1 MADRLNRSM
10 TPHLLVDGNPATTA
24 DLAAVALVN
33 YGAYTSFRV
42 ESGGVRGLDLH
53 LARLEAEAVELFG
66 EPVGEARLRDLM
78 RKAVAGREAGWLRVS
93 LFSPEI
99 SPRTP
104 DWRGAPRVMIARSP
118 PPAPFADGPRLQPQI
133 YAREAAHLKH
143 VATFG
148 LIRAR
153 RAARAAGFDD
163 ALFVDGEG
171 RVSEGS
177 LWNIGFVSGG
187 EVVWPQAPML
197 AGVAQA
203 LVQRGLTGAGLAG
216 RTAPV
221 HVAELARFD
230 AVFLC
235 NSATPVCS
243 VAAIGDHVFATPPGL
258 IDRLR
263 SAWASNPIQ
272 PI

>member
-1 MADRLNRSM
+1 MGGTVELS
-10 TPHLLVDGNPATTA
+10 VDGAPASPD
-24 DLAAVALVN
+24 DLTQVALVN

-53 LARLEAEAVELFG
+53 LARLETEAVELFG

-78 RKAVAGREAGWLRVS
+78 RTAVAGRDACWLRTS
-93 LFSPEI
+93 LFSPAV

-104 DWRGAPRVMIARSP
+104 DWHGIPRVMIALSP
-118 PPAPFADGPRLQPQI
+118 PPPPFADGPRLQLQT

-153 RAARAAGFDD
+153 RAARLAGFDD

-171 RVSEGS
+171 RISEGS
-177 LWNIGFVSGG
+177 LWNIGFVSG
-187 EVVWPQAPML
+187 EAVVWPQAPML

-203 LVQRGLTGAGLAG
+203 LVQRGLHSVGLEG
-216 RTAPV
+216 RTEPV
-221 HVAELARFD
+221 QVADLARFD
-230 AVFLC
+230 AAFLC
-235 NSATPVCS
+235 NSATPACPIAV
-243 VAAIGDHVFATPPGL
+243 IGDRAFTTPPGL
-258 IDRLR
+258 IGRLR
-263 SAWASNPIQ
+263 GAGASNPVQ
-272 PI
+272 PL

>member
-1 MADRLNRSM
+1 MSGSLEIW
-10 TPHLLVDGNPATTA
+10 VDGAAATPD
-24 DLAAVALVN
+24 DLTHVALVN

-42 ESGGVRGLDLH
+42 EAGGVRGLDLH

-66 EPVGEARLRDLM
+66 EPVGEGRLREFM
-78 RKAVAGREAGWLRVS
+78 RVATADRQACWLRVN
-93 LFSPEI
+93 LFSPEV

-104 DWRGAPRVMIARSP
+104 DWRGRPRVMIAASP
-118 PPAPFADGPRLQPQI
+118 PPPPLADSVRVQI
-133 YAREAAHLKH
+133 QTYGREAPHLKH

-163 ALFVDGEG
+163 ALFVDAQGQI
-171 RVSEGS
+171 SEGS
-177 LWNIGFVSGG
+177 LWNIGFISGQ
-187 EVVWPQAPML
+187 EIVWPQAPML

-203 LVQRGLTGAGLAG
+203 LVQRGLDGAGLTG
-216 RTAPV
+216 TTAPV
-221 HVAELARFD
+221 HVDDLDDFEGA
-230 AVFLC
+230 FLC
-235 NSATPVCS
+235 NSATPACAIS
-243 VAAIGDHVFATPPGL
+243 AIGDRTFATRSTV

-263 SAWASNPIQ
+263 AAWASNPVQ

>member
-1 MADRLNRSM
+1 MADARDILI
-10 TPHLLVDGNPATTA
+10 DGVPATLA
-24 DLAAVALVN
+24 DLAHVALVN

-42 ESGGVRGLDLH
+42 EDGGVGGLDLH
-53 LARLEAEAVELFG
+53 LRRLEVEALELFG
-66 EPVGEARLRDLM
+66 EAVGEARLRELM
-78 RKAVAGREAGWLRVS
+78 RTAVEGREDCWLRVS
-93 LFSPEI
+93 LFAPEM

-104 DWRGAPRVMIARSP
+104 GWTGRPKVMTAVFP
-118 PPAPFADGPRLQPQI
+118 PPPPLAESVRLQTQT

-153 RAARAAGFDD
+153 RAARAADFDD

-177 LWNIGFVSGG
+177 LWNIGFLRGDR
-187 EVVWPQAPML
+187 VVWPRAPML

-203 LVQRGLTGAGLAG
+203 LLQRGLEGAGLESV
-216 RTAPV
+216 TEPV
-221 HVAELARFD
+221 GIADLPGFD
-230 AVFLC
+230 GAFIC
-235 NSATPVCS
+235 NSATPACA
-243 VAAIGDHVFATPPGL
+243 VASIDGHEFRPPPL
-258 IDRLR
+258 ETLEA
-263 SAWASNPIQ
+263 AWASQPRQ

>member
-1 MADRLNRSM
+1 MAGTVELS
-10 TPHLLVDGNPATTA
+10 VDGAPATSG
-24 DLAAVALVN
+24 DLACVALVN

-42 ESGGVRGLDLH
+42 EEGGVRGLDLH

-78 RKAVAGREAGWLRVS
+78 REAVAGRDACWLRVS
-93 LFSPEI
+93 LFAPEVT
-99 SPRTP
+99 PRAP
-104 DWRGAPRVMIARSP
+104 DWRGVPRVMTALSP
-118 PPAPFADGPRLQPQI
+118 PPPPFADAPRLQLQT

-163 ALFVDGEG
+163 ALFIDGEG

-177 LWNIGFVSGG
+177 LWNIGFVRGDD
-187 EVVWPQAPML
+187 VVWPQAPML

-203 LVQRGLTGAGLAG
+203 LVQRGLDAVGLKG
-216 RTAPV
+216 RAEPV
-221 HVAELARFD
+221 HADDLARFD
-230 AVFLC
+230 AAFLC
-235 NSATPVCS
+235 NSATPACAI
-243 VAAIGDHVFATPPGL
+243 AAISDHVFTTPPGL

-263 SAWASNPIQ
+263 GAWVSNPVE